1 MPRLVVPQ
9 RRDTRSARRQAE
21 RRRDYVVLAL
31 KAATFL
37 VTVGVLGAFVLLA
50 GTDELDPADAPP
62 AASARTPTGLGQD
75 APTLRLPAANTAS
88 TSIVPTVTSEP
99 PEPPAPPEETTTE
112 TEEPEPTDPGRS
124 DDRFVVQGAPC
135 DEPGDYAF
143 TEKYRPVVC
152 YPTGDSAT
160 WQYMF

>member
-9 RRDTRSARRQAE
+9 RRDTRLARRQAE
-21 RRRDYVVLAL
+21 RKRDYVVLAL

-37 VTVGVLGAFVLLA
+37 VAVGVLGAFVLLA

-62 AASARTPTGLGQD
+62 AAAAKTPHELGQD
-75 APTLRLPAANTAS
+75 EPRLRLPVANTAT

-99 PEPPAPPEETTTE
+99 SEPPVPPEETE
-112 TEEPEPTDPGRS
+112 GPEPTDPGRG
-124 DDRFVVQGAPC
+124 DYQFVEQGAQC
-135 DEPGDYAF
+135 DQPGDYAF
-143 TEKYRPVVC
+143 TNKYRPVVC
-152 YPTGDSAT
+152 YPTGPSAT

>member
-21 RRRDYVVLAL
+21 RQRDYVVLAL

-37 VTVGVLGAFVLLA
+37 VAVGVLGAFVLLA

-62 AASARTPTGLGQD
+62 AASAQTPNELGQD
-75 APTLRLPAANTAS
+75 APRLRLPAANTAT
-88 TSIVPTVTSEP
+88 TSIVPTLTSES
-99 PEPPAPPEETTTE
+99 PEPPAPPDEN
-112 TEEPEPTDPGRS
+112 EPEDPPPTDPGRG
-124 DDRFVVQGAPC
+124 DDRFVEEGAPC

-143 TEKYRPVVC
+143 TDKYRPVVC
-152 YPTGDSAT
+152 YPTGRSAT